1 MIFAKHST
9 SRKKLSL
16 RRLFKNNADFIAIRS
31 WQHFIVCD
39 RTYFSKAMHNLLLN
53 PDIGMTEQMLK
64 VDYTTTV
71 AVHQVDGKKIVIKR
85 YNIKDFW
92 HGIKR
97 AISRS
102 RATKC
107 WRNSHR
113 LLSLDIPTATPIAM
127 VERRVG
133 PFRRESYYIYEYL
146 PGELASDIFVREN
159 LNTRQFDDYAKK
171 IILLIKK
178 LLLTKIS
185 HGDLKATN
193 FVFSKGH
200 VYFIDLDAM
209 QTHRIPWICRYK
221 KSKEVKRFLA
231 NWDDDIAIK
240 NFMDAA
246 CQLYG
251 MHQIVAIN

>member
-1 MIFAKHST
+1 MIFTKRLA

-16 RRLFKNNADFIAIRS
+16 RRLFKNNADFIAIKS
-31 WQHFIVCD
+31 WQHFIVCN
-39 RTYFSKAMHNLLLN
+39 RAYFSNAMHNLLLN
-53 PDIGMTEQMLK
+53 PDIGMSDHMLK
-64 VDYTTTV
+64 VDFTTTV
-71 AVHQVDGKKIVIKR
+71 AVHQINGEKIVIKR

-97 AISRS
+97 SISRS

-113 LLSLDIPTATPIAM
+113 LLSLDIATAKPIAM
-127 VERRVG
+127 VERRIG

-159 LNTRQFDDYAKK
+159 LSSHLFDDYAKK

-178 LLLTKIS
+178 LLLAKIS

-193 FVFSKGH
+193 FVFSQGK
-200 VYFIDLDAM
+200 VFFIDLDAM

-231 NWDDDIAIK
+231 NWDDDIMIK
-240 NFMDAA
+240 NRIDEA

-251 MHQIVAIN
+251 LNIAKA